1 MKVQRGVLVDNDEW
15 NNIKDVMFLHDSG
28 ISPEKISKVKNID
41 LKRVKEIIAN
51 MSEAIQKRSKKNVV
65 QEVGNQNKWKNE
77 LPAEEI
83 LRQMVESLEAED
95 RQDGARTIP
104 SRPID
109 AVDRSDRLGEDTKMN
124 DRIAAQRAS
133 SNAPDV
139 LKDVVESATIAQ
151 RRREREDWK
160 NVKEDISE
168 LLDDDLDL

>member
-1 MKVQRGVLVDNDEW
+1 MKQSAPRGKSTE
-15 NNIKDVMFLHDSG
+15 
-28 ISPEKISKVKNID
+28 
-41 LKRVKEIIAN
+41 R
-51 MSEAIQKRSKKNVV
+51 
-65 QEVGNQNKWKNE
+65 QNKWKNE